1 MINKQIFAVLAG
13 ICLLPLFNA
22 KAQEL
27 TQKQQEYEENKVEI
41 FSVKERDNVQLWSQ
55 EEVSKMG
62 LSEEER
68 SKYSN
73 TILHYLSKMRRL
85 DDKDM
90 GYSKEEMIKEMD
102 ELVVKQNAELKEWLT
117 EEQYKMHLEIYD
129 EMILMIKNRIGETEY

>member
-62 LSEEER
+62 FSEEER